1 MEIREKAFKLFKKNN
16 GNITSQKIADTLG
29 VKLSQVKYWRSK
41 DKWKEI
47 VSIAVSAILALVLF
61 AALLVGLGW
70 NMLLCMGLSLVSYA
84 GFLLVLRPVRR
95 IGRIDIEKLG
105 NGEVLHERL
114 QEAGTD
120 YRRMQKAADKILDDS
135 LKRDARELLV
145 TAGSILK
152 FLTDNPKKIPAA
164 RRYID
169 YYQETAAN
177 VLENYVELQ
186 DSRLATREAQRIFQ
200 NTKEA
205 VATLKEAFQMQFEK
219 LLQNELM
226 DMEADLNLLKQTLHS
241 EGYIETDKQ
250 RKQENE

>member
-1 MEIREKAFKLFKKNN
+1 M
-16 GNITSQKIADTLG
+16 
-29 VKLSQVKYWRSK
+29 K

-47 VSIAVSAILALVLF
+47 VSIAVSAVLALLLF

-114 QEAGTD
+114 QEAGRD
-120 YRRMQKAADKILDDS
+120 YRRMREAADRIQAPGLRQS
-135 LKRDARELLV
+135 ASELIDI
-145 TAGSILK
+145 AGNILK
-152 FLTDNPKKIPAA
+152 FLTDNPKKIPSA

-186 DSRLATREAQRIFQ
+186 DTRLLTDESEKIFQ
-200 NTKEA
+200 NTAEA
-205 VATLKEAFQMQFEK
+205 VLTLKDAFRMQFQK
-219 LLQNELM
+219 LMQNELM
-226 DMEADLNLLKQTLHS
+226 DMEADLNLLRQTLRS
-241 EGYIETDKQ
+241 EGYEIRREEDRGEERDSLRNEKETGV
-250 RKQENE
+250 

>member
-1 MEIREKAFKLFKKNN
+1 M
-16 GNITSQKIADTLG
+16 
-29 VKLSQVKYWRSK
+29 K

-47 VSIAVSAILALVLF
+47 VSIAVSAVLALLLF

-70 NMLLCMGLSLVSYA
+70 NILLCMGLSIVSYA

-114 QEAGTD
+114 QEAGRD
-120 YRRMQKAADKILDDS
+120 YRRMREAADRIQAPGLRQS
-135 LKRDARELLV
+135 ASELI
-145 TAGSILK
+145 AIAENILK
-152 FLTDNPKKIPAA
+152 FLTDNPKKIPSA

-186 DSRLATREAQRIFQ
+186 DTRLLTDESEKIFQ
-200 NTKEA
+200 NTAEA
-205 VATLKEAFQMQFEK
+205 VLTLKDAFRMQFQK
-219 LLQNELM
+219 LMQNELM
-226 DMEADLNLLKQTLHS
+226 DMEADLNLLKQTLRS
-241 EGYIETDKQ
+241 EGYEVRREEDRGEERESLRNEKETGV
-250 RKQENE
+250 

>member
-1 MEIREKAFKLFKKNN
+1 M
-16 GNITSQKIADTLG
+16 
-29 VKLSQVKYWRSK
+29 K

-47 VSIAVSAILALVLF
+47 VSIAVSAVLALLLF

-70 NMLLCMGLSLVSYA
+70 NILLCMGLSIVSYA

-114 QEAGTD
+114 QEAGRD
-120 YRRMQKAADKILDDS
+120 YRRMREAADRIQAPGLRQS
-135 LKRDARELLV
+135 ASELIAI
-145 TAGSILK
+145 AGNILK
-152 FLTDNPKKIPAA
+152 FLTDNPRKIPSA

-186 DSRLATREAQRIFQ
+186 DTRLLTDESEKIFQ
-200 NTKEA
+200 NTAEA
-205 VATLKEAFQMQFEK
+205 VLTLKDAFRMQFQK
-219 LLQNELM
+219 LMQNELM
-226 DMEADLNLLKQTLHS
+226 DMEADLNLLRQTLRS
-241 EGYIETDKQ
+241 EGYEVRQEEGRDKGRDGQGNEKETGV
-250 RKQENE
+250 

>member
-1 MEIREKAFKLFKKNN
+1 M
-16 GNITSQKIADTLG
+16 
-29 VKLSQVKYWRSK
+29 K

-47 VSIAVSAILALVLF
+47 VSIAVSAVLALLLF

-114 QEAGTD
+114 QEAGRD
-120 YRRMQKAADKILDDS
+120 YRRMREAADRIQAPGLRQS
-135 LKRDARELLV
+135 ASELIDI
-145 TAGSILK
+145 AGNILK
-152 FLTDNPKKIPAA
+152 FLTDNPKKIPSA

-186 DSRLATREAQRIFQ
+186 DTRLLTDESEKIFQ
-200 NTKEA
+200 NTAEA
-205 VATLKEAFQMQFEK
+205 VLTLKDAFRMQFQK
-219 LLQNELM
+219 LMQNELM
-226 DMEADLNLLKQTLHS
+226 DMEADLNLLKQTLRS
-241 EGYIETDKQ
+241 EGYEIRREEDRGEERDSLRNEKETGV
-250 RKQENE
+250 